1 MKSPHTFPNRSLSR
15 RLLSTFLSLAM
26 VLSLLPVWELAALA
40 DNGVPAY
47 HRERPEVAVLNAYS
61 GSSEKLYSA
70 IKGDGAYAAYN
81 GIGLYTR
88 RSGAQAKY
96 SDRATGNEQAW
107 DFNLG
112 ETAPVLKKLAQV
124 SNNLQF
130 NTSATFYNRTH
141 AHSHYNWKE
150 VKTYTAEMTVTE
162 KVYATFSG
170 SARVID
176 GWSDK
181 SRTYPRIGDLGGV
194 QSNNSDGFNTI
205 YYKENNDYCS
215 LQFSHRTF
223 AWKDFEY
230 RTCTCGGSYAE
241 NFVVAFRDERAP
253 VCTGA
258 SYSVNGGS
266 WVKSTKGVR
275 VGAGQSVRIKL
286 SFNEPIRFADDSA
299 NHGDLKLILQPDGT
313 SADTSPA
320 AGLVELSGSDLI
332 FQYTVPQGQ
341 DLEIN
346 TLNTSR
352 LFGENLPLKQVGP
365 SGSFSIAG
373 DIKVNG
379 STLGLS
385 TTTSYITDLAG
396 NAIVRKDLSS
406 ANLTLDTTVPYV
418 EKVTFDLTLNN
429 ADVKEALGKADKG
442 PGTADYDE
450 KSYTDPSDLYLGA
463 GDSLSLTLHM
473 NERVKG
479 IAMTDIEQGRLI
491 HWRHALATTNLKDA
505 DGSYVTVRSQFFLP
519 YDNRNSGNT
528 CFVMQPITIG
538 EGWTVE
544 GHDGKIVVTKLEL
557 SKDETSSYGSLS
569 DTVTDLAGNALNK
582 DNVTISPTANAN
594 PPKLDTVAP
603 TAAEIANSYA
613 PEGSGF
619 HYGVTLSD
627 AASGYEGIYGSFILN
642 NNGDKKAYPYE
653 WAVKA
658 DTAQVADGEWQNG
671 TTGTAQTFMQTPNV
685 YFHIRPKD
693 GETYVDFSGC
703 TLTIKA
709 KDFAGNES
717 NVTLPAG
724 GLAWYIDNLAPTVKF
739 GGTGRKLDSGGTS
752 GTLTAQIVLSDSQGI
767 SGWQFAWSD
776 SDTAAPESGSWK
788 DGTVSATSN
797 ATPVNVSTSVTVNN
811 GDLFSQYLWVKATD
825 NSTGKNTSE
834 PVCLGR
840 CSYDLRSAQYQLS
853 DISGI
858 MKTAALE
865 IQSLSDTDALFFL
878 IQAEGDSD
886 YALLRAYG
894 GDANA
899 NRVKG
904 NIFGNENPWED
915 SCVTYEKNTNAE
927 NAWTYSLRKA
937 DTSDATATLSKLRDG
952 TFSGELTVTILSGKS
967 ETANS
972 QQEGYAWVLGN
983 GTYFFSAD
991 TLKLRVAGENVDN
1004 YETIAI
1010 RCEDDLNRLLPTP
1023 AGLRF
1028 TVSIG
1033 KDKNGWGYED
1043 INWQES
1049 YVRLVNMLQGQNAE
1063 YRLPLGPFQVNAD
1076 GSTTQTVT
1084 VPAGDYPTGSYRV
1097 ELHLNCTAGK
1107 NYLAVLGTDLGNY
1120 TPVYVDATR
1129 PNDDFTLAS
1138 VTYNPTASRT
1148 GSNPYGL
1155 ANSENY
1161 GTRQWTAEGGVY
1173 TLPVSLGY
1181 NFASF
1186 SYAES
1191 APDVRNLYTIRVTA
1205 ENETE
1210 TAFLGT
1216 GYTAGS
1222 FSVQLWNTARP
1233 DNRISLDA
1241 TDEAKQTE
1249 FTNAVDNYY
1258 KVGFAF
1264 SENGL
1269 RKNQELYLAPGV
1281 VNTVAVQKVYA
1292 NGLTSSVKYVQIKP
1306 VDDHIN
1312 GTTTIDA
1319 QTRELVFTPESG
1331 ANTAGAS
1338 VYAWA
1343 WQNENMNTRSI
1354 NDETPNDKHYLNGGG
1369 GRIDLTAQADGT
1381 WRAPLLA
1388 GGACYQVIT
1397 ESATGSLRELPTR
1410 VYQRAPWFDNCF
1422 VYADD
1427 RDYFDYQ
1434 NDIEIKDKGDGTYTM
1449 QFAVRDDGE
1458 TLKDGLDIDLAMTF
1472 KTAAGSET
1480 THSLNIHY
1488 ADAAA
1493 AIRTSSGNSSEV
1505 PKSFTGALQ
1514 EWLPGG
1520 AEASGVLSVKLTPY
1534 EPFSYG
1540 SNPRNAAYKRDVL
1553 NVEILA
1559 AYPEGYDTMDVSAT
1573 ATDAMGNAGSKTVAD
1588 IDIQNKYAAPEPKA
1602 NASDMVGSLNASAD
1616 FAVEFNR
1623 PVYPA
1628 DSWAWRAADNKD
1640 QPYATK
1646 WAQAFPV
1653 PGNGAWEIQY
1663 LDIFG
1668 KLITKTITTD
1678 AFTDAKGKDW
1688 SIKLNISATEPT
1700 TDPVILGLSS
1710 EIGYIGVHDSNVH
1723 WIYEDGKYLIQDR
1736 QVTIDENG
1744 RYTAACY
1751 EYDETNS
1758 EQRAK
1763 SSIKIYI
1770 DNIVNGAPTAQ
1781 VHYYVQALGQEFT
1794 QSELE
1799 QYIAANGAG
1808 VEITGNVRAW
1818 YSATRHV
1825 TPAGGTG
1832 SDFLFTPG
1840 GAVSHTFA
1848 YADDFGN
1855 TGSVTAALPADLT
1868 LKAPPQPPKDTTP
1881 PDVDVDIYVKR
1892 AGSYTPADAFLG
1904 TDSEAV
1910 INGKFDALGYV
1921 QGYSLTVKATDE
1933 SGFTIAVTG
1942 DGAVLNGNT
1951 VTITKAGTYTVTVTD
1966 KSPRANETK
1975 FTFTVPDKID
1985 NTPPTA
1991 TVAVKATSLY
2001 EKTITLTLEDK
2012 DNNDKPISIQDGSGN
2027 DLDTVTLHAPA
2038 DARRTGRNTY
2048 EYNVTNNGNIQ
2059 FLFRDIAGNTSST
2072 AKTISGIDT
2081 EPPELTVRWS
2091 PSRRVQDTET
2101 GKYTYIDKYPTD
2113 QTVNT
2118 NVTAHIDSN
2127 KAMRDLTVRAGNETD
2142 EHTLLTKGAAMSHT
2156 IRGQNNS
2163 DLVTITATP
2172 ERVTVTFKENYDQTL
2187 TFTASSANGKST
2199 TVTLDGI
2206 TVIDKVAPEIT
2217 QQDVTRYDRKGATVG
2232 DTAAAYQA
2240 VVALRPSESV
2250 TSANYG
2256 GWTNYELPNGT
2267 VERRPDRYGPSE
2279 KMTYLSL
2286 TFTENGTY
2294 NVRFTDQAGN
2304 TAVVPVIIT
2313 GIDRTAPELTV
2324 TTVEES
2330 NQVKATVTVN
2340 EPCTVTWGESSTY
2353 SFGAA
2358 GSHEI
2363 TFNQNGTFAI
2373 TATDAAGNES
2383 FKMVRVGSI
2392 DNDPPSISFDN
2403 STIYVTEGATEAEL
2417 RAELDKGYKV
2427 WDKNDVTPANE
2438 LKVSYD
2444 DSAVVLTA
2452 AGQYTVTY
2460 TVTDAAGNVTTA
2472 NRFVRVIG
2480 ADTVCVSIDGKLI
2493 LPDSTAVLRPGEHT
2507 LTLQN
2512 NNSTQ
2517 PYSIKARRGILSA
2530 GQMKYLSGSSLHF
2543 DADGKFTVSSTGYYT
2558 LLVTTQDRQTIRVLL
2573 YVEQ

>member
-26 VLSLLPVWELAALA
+26 VLSLLPVWTLPAMA
-40 DNGVPAY
+40 DGGAVTY
-47 HRERPEVAVLNAYS
+47 DRKTPEVSILNAYS
-61 GSSEKLYSA
+61 GRSEKLYSA
-70 IKGDGAYAAYN
+70 IKGDGVEVAYN
-81 GIGLYTR
+81 GIGLYKRQST
-88 RSGAQAKY
+88 GAHAKY
-96 SDRATGNEQAW
+96 SDRATGNELTW
-107 DFNLG
+107 DFKL
-112 ETAPVLKKLAQV
+112 TSTPVLKELVQV
-124 SNNLQF
+124 SENIQL

-141 AHSHYNWKE
+141 SHSHYSWKE

-162 KVYATFSG
+162 KVTSTFSG
-170 SARVID
+170 STRVID

-194 QSNNSDGFNTI
+194 QSNRSDGFNTI
-205 YYKENNDYCS
+205 YYKNDYCS

-223 AWKDFEY
+223 AWTDFEP

-266 WVKSTKGVR
+266 WVKSTKGAR

-320 AGLVELSGSDLI
+320 AGLVALSGNGLI

-341 DLEIN
+341 NLEIN
-346 TLNTSR
+346 TLNTSG
-352 LFGENLPLKQVGP
+352 LFGKNLPLKQVGP

-418 EKVTFDLTLNN
+418 EKVTFDLALNN
-429 ADVKEALGKADKG
+429 ADVKEALGKDKW
-442 PGTADYDE
+442 DVNSEQYQRD
-450 KSYTDPSDLYLGA
+450 YTDASDLYLGA

-479 IAMTDIEQGRLI
+479 IAMTDIEQGRVI

-505 DGSYVTVRSQFFLP
+505 GGNYVTVRSQFFLP

-538 EGWTVE
+538 ENWTVD

-627 AASGYEGIYGSFILN
+627 AASGYAGIYGSFILN
-642 NNGDKKAYPYE
+642 NNGDKKAYLYE

-658 DTAQVADGEWQNG
+658 DATSQVAGDEWQDG
-671 TTGTAQTFMQTPNV
+671 ITGTAQQFLQTPNV

-739 GGTGRKLDSGGTS
+739 GCTGRKLDSGGTS

-776 SDTAAPESGSWK
+776 SDTNAPEAWK
-788 DGTVSATSN
+788 DGAVSETRD
-797 ATPVNVSTSVTVNN
+797 ATPVDVSTSVTVNK
-811 GDLFSQYLWVKATD
+811 GELFSKYLWVKAAD
-825 NSTGKNTSE
+825 NSTGQNTSE

-865 IQSLSDTDALFFL
+865 IESLSDTDALFFL
-878 IQAEGDSD
+878 IKAEGDSD

-894 GDANA
+894 GESNA
-899 NRVKG
+899 GRVKG
-904 NIFGNENPWED
+904 NIFGNENHWED

-927 NAWTYSLRKA
+927 NAWTYSLRNA
-937 DTSDATATLSKLRDG
+937 DTSDAKATLSKLRDG
-952 TFSGELTVTILSGKS
+952 TFSGELAVTILSGRS
-967 ETANS
+967 EAIDAT
-972 QQEGYAWVLGN
+972 QEGYAWVLGN
-983 GTYFFSAD
+983 GTYSFSAD

-1097 ELHLNCTAGK
+1097 ELHMNCTAGK
-1107 NYLAVLGTDLGNY
+1107 DYLAVLGTDLGSY

-1129 PNDDFTLAS
+1129 PSDDFTLAS

-1148 GSNPYGL
+1148 VSNPYGL
-1155 ANSENY
+1155 ADSENY

-1173 TLPVSLGY
+1173 TLPVSFGY

-1186 SYAES
+1186 NYAES
-1191 APDVRNLYTIRVTA
+1191 AHDVRNLYTIRVTA
-1205 ENETE
+1205 EKETE
-1210 TAFLGT
+1210 TTFLGT

-1241 TDEAKQTE
+1241 TDGATQTE
-1249 FTNAVDNYY
+1249 FTNAVDNY

-1264 SENGL
+1264 SENDL
-1269 RKNQELYLAPGV
+1269 WKNQELYLAPGV

-1319 QTRELVFTPESG
+1319 QTRELVFTPEIG

-1354 NDETPNDKHYLNGGG
+1354 NDETPDDKHYLNGGG
-1369 GRIDLTAQADGT
+1369 VRIDLTAQADGT

-1397 ESATGSLRELPTR
+1397 ESATGSLRELPTQ

-1427 RDYFDYQ
+1427 QDYFRYQ
-1434 NDIEIKDKGDGTYTM
+1434 DDIEIEDKGDGTYTM

-1472 KTAAGSET
+1472 KTAGSEN

-1505 PKSFTGALQ
+1505 PKDFTGALQ
-1514 EWLPGG
+1514 EWLPDG
-1520 AEASGVLSVKLTPY
+1520 AEASGVLCVKLTPY
-1534 EPFSYG
+1534 EPFIYG
-1540 SNPRNAAYKRDVL
+1540 NNPRNAAYKRDVL

-1573 ATDAMGNAGSKTVAD
+1573 ATDAMGNAGSKTVAGVD
-1588 IDIQNKYAAPEPKA
+1588 IKNKYVAPEPKA
-1602 NASDMVGSLNASAD
+1602 NASGRVGSLDASAD
-1616 FAVEFNR
+1616 FAVEFNH

-1628 DSWAWRAADNKD
+1628 DSWAWRAADNED

-1653 PGNGAWEIQY
+1653 SGNGAWEIQY

-1678 AFTDAKGKDW
+1678 AFTDAEGKDW

-1751 EYDETNS
+1751 EYDETHS

-1799 QYIAANGAG
+1799 QYIAANGTG
-1808 VEITGNVRAW
+1808 VEVTGNVRAW

-1825 TPAGGTG
+1825 TPAEGTG

-1840 GAVSHTFA
+1840 GAVSHTFT
-1848 YADDFGN
+1848 YTDDFGN
-1855 TGSVTAALPADLT
+1855 TGSVTAALPAGLT

-1892 AGSYTPADAFLG
+1892 AGSYTPAEAFLG
-1904 TDSEAV
+1904 TDSKAV

-1933 SGFTIAVTG
+1933 SGIERITVAG
-1942 DGAVLNGNT
+1942 DGA
-1951 VTITKAGTYTVTVTD
+1951 TITGNVITITAPGNFTVTVTD
-1966 KSPRANETK
+1966 KAVDPATRKSAPNQTL

-1985 NTPPTA
+1985 NTPPTV
-1991 TVAVKATSLY
+1991 TVTPVPTSLY
-2001 EKTITLTLEDK
+2001 SKNLYVRVADNSGAAALMSPAGLGIVPDTTTDKYDQQHKGAYKYVAADNKT
-2012 DNNDKPISIQDGSGN
+2012 
-2027 DLDTVTLHAPA
+2027 V
-2038 DARRTGRNTY
+2038 
-2048 EYNVTNNGNIQ
+2048 Q
-2059 FLFRDIAGNTSST
+2059 FTAIDEAGNTGST
-2072 AKTISGIDT
+2072 SETISGIDT

-2091 PSRRVQDTET
+2091 PSLRVQDAET
-2101 GKYTYIDKYPTD
+2101 RKYTYIDKYPTD

-2118 NVTAHIDSN
+2118 NITAHILSN
-2127 KAMRDLTVRAGNETD
+2127 KAMRNLTVRAGNETA
-2142 EHTLLTKGAAMSHT
+2142 EHPLLADGTATSHT
-2156 IRGQNNS
+2156 IYGQDNR

-2199 TVTLDGI
+2199 VVTINGI
-2206 TVIDKVAPEIT
+2206 TVIDKVKPEVD
-2217 QQDVTRYDRKGATVG
+2217 QMVVKRYDRKGAAVG
-2232 DTAAAYQA
+2232 DTDAAYQA
-2240 VVALRPSESV
+2240 VVAITPSKPV

-2256 GWTNYELPNGT
+2256 ATK
-2267 VERRPDRYGPSE
+2267 VEDEQLTPVIYGPSAPLE
-2279 KMTYLSL
+2279 I
-2286 TFTENGTY
+2286 TFTRNGTY
-2294 NVRFTDQAGN
+2294 TVLLNDQAGN
-2304 TAVVPVIIT
+2304 TTTVPVTIT
-2313 GIDRTAPELTV
+2313 GIDRTAPTLTV
-2324 TTVEES
+2324 AQDTANDASVTI
-2330 NQVKATVTVN
+2330 TVN
-2340 EPCTVTWGESSTY
+2340 EACKVTADGTDYTMTANTPKTVIFSK
-2353 SFGAA
+2353 
-2358 GSHEI
+2358 
-2363 TFNQNGTFAI
+2363 NGTFAI

-2383 FKMVRVGSI
+2383 FKTVRVGSI

-2403 STIYVTEGATEAEL
+2403 STIYVTEDATADAL
-2417 RAELDKGYKV
+2417 NAELDKGYTV
-2427 WDKNDVTPANE
+2427 WDNVTAKND
-2438 LKVSYD
+2438 
-2444 DSAVVLTA
+2444 LTA
-2452 AGQYTVTY
+2452 TYNSSTVTLNTAGQYTVTY
-2460 TVTDAAGNVTTA
+2460 TVTDKAGNQTTA

-2480 ADTVCVSIDGKLI
+2480 ANTVCVSIDGKLI

-2507 LTLQN
+2507 LALQN
-2512 NNSTQ
+2512 SDQ

>member
-81 GIGLYTR
+81 GIGLYKR
-88 RSGAQAKY
+88 QRDGQPAKY

-107 DFNLG
+107 DFSLS
-112 ETAPVLKKLAQV
+112 TTPVLKELAQV

-141 AHSHYNWKE
+141 THSHYNWKE

-205 YYKENNDYCS
+205 YYKNDNDHCS

-258 SYSVNGGS
+258 SYSVDGGS

-299 NHGDLKLILQPDGT
+299 AGKGELYLDLQVDGESAGKYRAKLI
-313 SADTSPA
+313 
-320 AGLVELSGSDLI
+320 ELNGSDLI
-332 FQYTVPQGQ
+332 FRYTVPQGQ

-346 TLNTSR
+346 TLNTSG

-365 SGSFSIAG
+365 NGSFSIAG

-418 EKVTFDLTLNN
+418 EKVTFDLALNN
-429 ADVKEALGKADKG
+429 ADVKEALGKDKW
-442 PGTADYDE
+442 DVNSE
-450 KSYTDPSDLYLGA
+450 KYQTDYTDPSDLYLGA

-538 EGWTVE
+538 KGWTVD

-557 SKDETSSYGSLS
+557 SKDTTSSYGTLD

-582 DNVTISPTANAN
+582 DNVTIAKTANAN
-594 PPKLDTVAP
+594 PPQLDTSAP
-603 TAAEIANSYA
+603 KVTQFPRSYA
-613 PEGSGF
+613 KEDAGF
-619 HYGVTLSD
+619 RVGVTITD
-627 AASGYEGIYGSFILN
+627 EKSGADNIYGSFTLN
-642 NNGDKKAYPYE
+642 NGGDGKAYQYE
-653 WAVKA
+653 WAV
-658 DTAQVADGEWQNG
+658 TAAANTVPSAWSVGVTGVAQQIK
-671 TTGTAQTFMQTPNV
+671 QTNPI
-685 YFHIRPKD
+685 YFHIRPLS
-693 GETYVDFSGC
+693 GEHYGDLSGC
-703 TLTIKA
+703 TVTVNA
-709 KDFAGNES
+709 RDYAGNTGAA
-717 NVTLPAG
+717 TLPPDG
-724 GLAWYIDNLAPTVKF
+724 KLEWYIDNLAPTVKF
-739 GGTGRKLDSGGTS
+739 GGTGRQLDSGGTS

-776 SDTAAPESGSWK
+776 SDTDAPETDTWRG
-788 DGTVSATSN
+788 GTVIETSG
-797 ATPVNVSTSVTVNN
+797 AAPVNVSTSVTVDN
-811 GDLFSQYLWVKATD
+811 GHLFSKYLWVKAAD
-825 NSTGKNTSE
+825 NSTGKNMSE
-834 PVCLGR
+834 PVCMGL
-840 CSYDLRSAQYQLS
+840 CSYDLRSAQYALS

-858 MKTAALE
+858 MRTAALE
-865 IQSLSDTDALFFL
+865 IESLSDTDALFFL
-878 IQAEGDSD
+878 IKAEGDRD

-894 GDANA
+894 GAANA
-899 NRVKG
+899 GSVRG
-904 NIFGNENPWED
+904 NIFESGKPWD
-915 SCVTYEKNTNAE
+915 NSCVTYEENTNTE
-927 NAWTYSLRKA
+927 NARTYSLRNA

-952 TFSGELTVTILSGKS
+952 TFSGELTVTILSGRS
-967 ETANS
+967 EAIDAT
-972 QQEGYAWVLGN
+972 QEGYAWVLGN
-983 GTYFFSAD
+983 GTYSFSAD

-1004 YETIAI
+1004 YEAIAI
-1010 RCEDDLNRLLPTP
+1010 RCKDDLNRLLPTP

-1028 TVSIG
+1028 TVSID

-1049 YVRLVNMLQGQNAE
+1049 YVRLVNMTLSGQNVVD

-1084 VPAGDYPTGSYRV
+1084 VPAGDYPTGRYRA
-1097 ELHLNCTAGK
+1097 ELYINCTAGK
-1107 NYLAVLGTDLGNY
+1107 DYLAVLGTGLGHY

-1129 PNDDFTLAS
+1129 PSDDFTLAS

-1155 ANSENY
+1155 ADSKNY

-1173 TLPVSLGY
+1173 TLPVSIGY

-1191 APDVRNLYTIRVTA
+1191 AHDVRNLYTIRVTA

-1210 TAFLGT
+1210 TTFLGT

-1241 TDEAKQTE
+1241 TDGAKQTE

-1264 SENGL
+1264 SENDL
-1269 RKNQELYLAPGV
+1269 WKNQELYLAPGV

-1319 QTRELVFTPESG
+1319 QTRELVFTPDSG

-1354 NDETPNDKHYLNGGG
+1354 NDKTPKDDHYLNGGG
-1369 GRIDLTAQADGT
+1369 ERIDLTAQADGT

-1388 GGACYQVIT
+1388 GGACYQIIT
-1397 ESATGSLRELPTR
+1397 ESATGSLRELLTR

-1422 VYADD
+1422 VYKDD

-1472 KTAAGSET
+1472 KTADSKN

-1505 PKSFTGALQ
+1505 SKDSTGALQ
-1514 EWLPGG
+1514 EWLPSG

-1534 EPFSYG
+1534 EPFSYDK
-1540 SNPRNAAYKRDVL
+1540 NPRSSEYKRDVL

-1602 NASDMVGSLNASAD
+1602 DASDMVGSLNASAD

-1628 DSWAWRAADNKD
+1628 DSWAWRAADNED

-1653 PGNGAWEIQY
+1653 SGNGAWEIQY

-1678 AFTDAKGKDW
+1678 AFTDAEGKDW

-1700 TDPVILGLSS
+1700 TDPVILSLSS

-1723 WIYEDGKYLIQDR
+1723 WFYEDGKYLIQDR

-1781 VHYYVQALGQEFT
+1781 VRYYVQALGQEFT
-1794 QSELE
+1794 QSELDA
-1799 QYIAANGAG
+1799 YAANG
-1808 VEITGNVRAW
+1808 VDVTGNIRAW
-1818 YSATRHV
+1818 YTTARHV
-1825 TPAGGTG
+1825 TPAGDTG
-1832 SDFLFTPG
+1832 SEFLFTPG
-1840 GAVSHTFA
+1840 GAVSHTFT
-1848 YADDFGN
+1848 YTDDFGN
-1855 TGSVTAALPADLT
+1855 TGSVTAALPASLT
-1868 LKAPPQPPKDTTP
+1868 LKAPARPPEDTTR

-1904 TDSEAV
+1904 TDSKAV
-1910 INGKFDALGYV
+1910 IDRKFAALGYV
-1921 QGYSLTVKATDE
+1921 QGYSLTVKATDASGIE
-1933 SGFTIAVTG
+1933 SITVAG
-1942 DGAVLNGNT
+1942 DGAALNGNT

-1966 KSPRANETK
+1966 KSPRANKTE
-1975 FTFTVPDKID
+1975 FSFTVPDRID
-1985 NTPPTA
+1985 NTPPTVEV
-1991 TVAVKATSLY
+1991 TAVPTSLY
-2001 EKTITLTLEDK
+2001 SKNLYVKVADNSGAAALMSPAGLNIVPDTTTDNYDKQHIGAYKYVAADNKT
-2012 DNNDKPISIQDGSGN
+2012 
-2027 DLDTVTLHAPA
+2027 V
-2038 DARRTGRNTY
+2038 
-2048 EYNVTNNGNIQ
+2048 Q
-2059 FLFRDIAGNTSST
+2059 FTAIDEAGNTGST
-2072 AKTISGIDT
+2072 SATISGIDT

-2091 PSRRVQDTET
+2091 PSLRVQDSET

-2113 QTVNT
+2113 QAVNT
-2118 NVTAHIDSN
+2118 NVTAHIDSS
-2127 KAMRDLTVRAGNETD
+2127 KAMQYLTVRAGNETD
-2142 EHTLLTKGAAMSHT
+2142 EHTLLTKDAAMSHT

-2163 DLVTITATP
+2163 VLVTITATP

-2199 TVTLDGI
+2199 VVTLNGI
-2206 TVIDKVAPEIT
+2206 TVIDKVKPEVD
-2217 QQDVTRYDRKGATVG
+2217 QMVVKRYDRKGATVG
-2232 DTAAAYQA
+2232 TTDAAYQV
-2240 VVALRPSESV
+2240 VVALYPSESV

-2294 NVRFTDQAGN
+2294 NVRFADQAGN
-2304 TAVVPVIIT
+2304 TTTVPVTIA

-2330 NQVKATVTVN
+2330 NQVKATITVN
-2340 EPCTVTWGESSTY
+2340 ESCKVSANGNEYAMNANTSQTVTFT
-2353 SFGAA
+2353 
-2358 GSHEI
+2358 
-2363 TFNQNGTFAI
+2363 QNGTFAI

-2392 DNDPPSISFDN
+2392 DNDPPSISFDTG
-2403 STIYVTEGATEAEL
+2403 TIYVTEGTTAAEL
-2417 RAELDKGYKV
+2417 KTELDKGGYKV
-2427 WDKNDVTPANE
+2427 WDNVTAENE
-2438 LKVSYD
+2438 LKVTYD
-2444 DSAVVLTA
+2444 SSTVTLNT

-2460 TVTDAAGNVTTA
+2460 TVTDKAGNKTTA

-2493 LPDSTAVLRPGEHT
+2493 LPDSTAVLRPGAHM
-2507 LTLQN
+2507 LALQN
-2512 NNSTQ
+2512 NSTQQ

>member
-26 VLSLLPVWELAALA
+26 VLSLLPVWTLPAMA
-40 DNGVPAY
+40 DGGAVIY
-47 HRERPEVAVLNAYS
+47 DRKTPEVAILNAYS
-61 GSSEKLYSA
+61 GRSEKLYSA
-70 IKGDGAYAAYN
+70 IKGDGASAYN
-81 GIGLYTR
+81 GIGLYKRQST
-88 RSGAQAKY
+88 GAHAKY
-96 SDRATGNEQAW
+96 SDRATGNELAW
-107 DFNLG
+107 DFKL
-112 ETAPVLKKLAQV
+112 TSTPVLKELVQV
-124 SNNLQF
+124 SENIQL

-141 AHSHYNWKE
+141 THSHYNWKE

-162 KVYATFSG
+162 KVTSTFSG
-170 SARVID
+170 STRVID

-194 QSNNSDGFNTI
+194 QSNRSDGFNTI
-205 YYKENNDYCS
+205 YYKDGNDYCG
-215 LQFSHRTF
+215 LRFSHRIFEWT
-223 AWKDFEY
+223 DFEP

-258 SYSVNGGS
+258 SYSVNSGS

-299 NHGDLKLILQPDGT
+299 AGKGELYLDLQADGESAGKYHAKLI
-313 SADTSPA
+313 A
-320 AGLVELSGSDLI
+320 LSGSDLI

-346 TLNTSR
+346 TLNTSG
-352 LFGENLPLKQVGP
+352 LFGKNLPLKQVGP
-365 SGSFSIAG
+365 NGSFSIAE

-418 EKVTFDLTLNN
+418 EKVTFDLALNN
-429 ADVKEALGKADKG
+429 ADVKEALGKDKWDVNSEQYQ
-442 PGTADYDE
+442 TD
-450 KSYTDPSDLYLGA
+450 YTDPSDLYLGA

-505 DGSYVTVRSQFFLP
+505 DGNYVTVRSQFFLP

-528 CFVMQPITIG
+528 CFVMQPITIRKD
-538 EGWTVE
+538 WTVD

-557 SKDETSSYGSLS
+557 SKDTTSSYGTLD
-569 DTVTDLAGNALNK
+569 DTVTDLAGNVLNK
-582 DNVTISPTANAN
+582 SDVTIAPTANAN
-594 PPKLDTVAP
+594 PPLLDTDAP
-603 TAAEIANSYA
+603 EVTQLSDSYA
-613 PEGSGF
+613 KEDDGF
-619 HYGVTLSD
+619 RVGVTITDEKSG
-627 AASGYEGIYGSFILN
+627 AANIYGSFTLN
-642 NNGDKKAYPYE
+642 NGGDGKAYQYQ
-653 WAVKA
+653 WAV
-658 DTAQVADGEWQNG
+658 TAAANTVPSVWSVGVTGVAQQFK
-671 TTGTAQTFMQTPNV
+671 QTNPI
-685 YFHIRPKD
+685 YFHIRPLS
-693 GETYVDFSGC
+693 GERYGDLSRC
-703 TLTIKA
+703 TITVNA
-709 KDFAGNES
+709 RDYAGNTGAA
-717 NVTLPAG
+717 TLPPDG
-724 GLAWYIDNLAPTVKF
+724 GKLEWYIDNLAPTVKF
-739 GGTGRKLDSGGTS
+739 GGTVRQLNSGGAS

-776 SDTAAPESGSWK
+776 SDTAAPETWRE
-788 DGTVSATSN
+788 GTVSATSN
-797 ATPVNVSTSVTVNN
+797 ATPVNVSTSVPVNN
-811 GDLFSQYLWVKATD
+811 GDLFSQYLWVKAAD
-825 NSTGKNTSE
+825 NSTGQNTSE

-840 CSYDLRSAQYQLS
+840 CSYDLRSAQYELS

-858 MKTAALE
+858 MKTAALK
-865 IQSLSDTDALFFL
+865 IQSLSDEDALFFL
-878 IQAEGDSD
+878 LQAEGDSD
-886 YALLRAYG
+886 YALLHAYG
-894 GDANA
+894 RAANA
-899 NRVKG
+899 GSVKG
-904 NIFGNENPWED
+904 NIFASENHWDD
-915 SCVTYEKNTNAE
+915 SCVTYEKNENTE
-927 NAWTYSLRKA
+927 NARTYSLHDA
-937 DTSDATATLSKLRDG
+937 GTSAAKATLSKLRDG

-967 ETANS
+967 EAANS

-983 GTYFFSAD
+983 SIYSFSAD
-991 TLKLRVAGENVDN
+991 TLKLRVAGEKVDN
-1004 YETIAI
+1004 YEAIAI

-1049 YVRLVNMLQGQNAE
+1049 YVRLVNMLPGQNAE
-1063 YRLPLGPFQVNAD
+1063 CRLPLGPFQVNAD

-1097 ELHLNCTAGK
+1097 ELYIKCTAGK
-1107 NYLAVLGTDLGNY
+1107 DYLAVLGTGLGNY

-1148 GSNPYGL
+1148 VSNPYGL
-1155 ANSENY
+1155 ADSENY

-1173 TLPVSLGY
+1173 TLPVSFGY

-1186 SYAES
+1186 DYAES
-1191 APDVRNLYTIRVTA
+1191 AHDVRNLYTIRVTA
-1205 ENETE
+1205 EKETE
-1210 TAFLGT
+1210 TTFLDT

-1233 DNRISLDA
+1233 GNRISLDA
-1241 TDEAKQTE
+1241 TDGAKQTE
-1249 FTNAVDNYY
+1249 FTNAVDNYE
-1258 KVGFAF
+1258 VGFAF
-1264 SENGL
+1264 SEEDL
-1269 RKNQELYLAPGV
+1269 WPKQELYLAPNE

-1319 QTRELVFTPESG
+1319 QTRELVFTPENG

-1354 NDETPNDKHYLNGGG
+1354 NDETPDDKHYLNGGG
-1369 GRIDLTAQADGT
+1369 VPIDLTAQADGT

-1427 RDYFDYQ
+1427 QDYFRYP
-1434 NDIEIKDKGDGTYTM
+1434 NDIKIEDNGDGTYTM
-1449 QFAVRDDGE
+1449 RFAVRDDGE

-1472 KTAAGSET
+1472 KTADSKN

-1505 PKSFTGALQ
+1505 RKDSTGALQ
-1514 EWLPGG
+1514 KWLPGG
-1520 AEASGVLSVKLTPY
+1520 AEASGVLRVKLTSY

-1540 SNPRNAAYKRDVL
+1540 SNPRLTEYKRDVL

-1573 ATDAMGNAGSKTVAD
+1573 ATDAMGNAGSKTVAGV
-1588 IDIQNKYAAPEPKA
+1588 DIQDKYVAPEPKA
-1602 NASDMVGSLNASAD
+1602 NSSSMVGSLDASAD
-1616 FAVEFNR
+1616 FAVEFSH

-1628 DSWAWRAADNKD
+1628 DSWAWRAADNEN

-1653 PGNGAWEIQY
+1653 SGNGAWEIQY

-1678 AFTDAKGKDW
+1678 AFTDAEGKDW

-1710 EIGYIGVHDSNVH
+1710 EIGYIGVHDSNVN

-1763 SSIKIYI
+1763 SSIKIYV

-1799 QYIAANGAG
+1799 QYIAANDGG

-1818 YSATRHV
+1818 YSTTRHV
-1825 TPAGGTG
+1825 TPAEDTG
-1832 SDFLFTPG
+1832 SEFLFTPG
-1840 GAVSHTFA
+1840 GAASHTFA

-1904 TDSEAV
+1904 TDSGVV

-1933 SGFTIAVTG
+1933 SGIESITVAGNGAAITG
-1942 DGAVLNGNT
+1942 NVI
-1951 VTITKAGTYTVTVTD
+1951 TITAPGTFTVTVTD
-1966 KSPRANETK
+1966 KAVDPTTGASEPNQTQ
-1975 FTFTVPDKID
+1975 FTFTVPDRID
-1985 NTPPTA
+1985 NTPPTV
-1991 TVAVKATSLY
+1991 TVTPVPTSLY
-2001 EKTITLTLEDK
+2001 SKNLYVRVADT
-2012 DNNDKPISIQDGSGN
+2012 SGA
-2027 DLDTVTLHAPA
+2027 VTLMSPA
-2038 DARRTGRNTY
+2038 GLDIVPDTTTDSYDKLHIGAYKYVAADNKT
-2048 EYNVTNNGNIQ
+2048 VQ
-2059 FLFRDIAGNTSST
+2059 FTAIDEAGNTGST
-2072 AKTISGIDT
+2072 SATISGIDT

-2091 PSRRVQDTET
+2091 PSRRVRDSET

-2118 NVTAHIDSN
+2118 NITAHIDSN
-2127 KAMRDLTVRAGNETD
+2127 KAMRNLTVRAGNETA
-2142 EHTLLTKGAAMSHT
+2142 EHPLLTNGAATSYT
-2156 IRGQNNS
+2156 IPGQGGS

-2172 ERVTVTFKENYDQTL
+2172 ERVTVTFKENYDQPL
-2187 TFTASSANGKST
+2187 IFTASSANGKST
-2199 TVTLDGI
+2199 AVTLDGI
-2206 TVIDKVAPEIT
+2206 TVIDKVAPKIT
-2217 QQDVTRYDRKGATVG
+2217 VTQTQKLRAGYTVP
-2232 DTAAAYQA
+2232 YE
-2240 VVALRPSESV
+2240 VEV
-2250 TSANYG
+2250 TLTPDKRSTSPNYG
-2256 GWTNYELPNGT
+2256 ETET
-2267 VERRPDRYGPSE
+2267 VMGQTSPLYYDSSAPLVRSF
-2279 KMTYLSL
+2279 SA
-2286 TFTENGTY
+2286 NGTY
-2294 NVRFTDQAGN
+2294 NVRFADQAGN
-2304 TAVVPVIIT
+2304 VTIVPVTIS
-2313 GIDRTAPELTV
+2313 GIDRTAPTLSV
-2324 TTVEES
+2324 TQDTANDASV
-2330 NQVKATVTVN
+2330 TITVN
-2340 EPCTVTWGESSTY
+2340 ENCKVTADGTDYTMTANTPQTVTFSK
-2353 SFGAA
+2353 
-2358 GSHEI
+2358 
-2363 TFNQNGTFAI
+2363 NGTFAI
-2373 TATDAAGNES
+2373 TATDNAGNES
-2383 FKMVRVGSI
+2383 FKTVRVGSI

-2403 STIYVTEGATEAEL
+2403 STIYVTEGTAADAL
-2417 RAELDKGYKV
+2417 KAELDKGYKV
-2427 WDKNDVTPANE
+2427 WDKNEVTPANE
-2438 LKVSYD
+2438 LRVSYD
-2444 DSAVVLTA
+2444 SSAVVLTA
-2452 AGQYTVTY
+2452 AGQYAVTY
-2460 TVTDAAGNVTTA
+2460 TVLDKAGNKTTA

-2480 ADTVCVSIDGKLI
+2480 ADTVCVSIDDKLI

-2507 LTLQN
+2507 LALQN
-2512 NNSTQ
+2512 SVQ

-2543 DADGKFTVSSTGYYT
+2543 DAGGNFTVSSTGYYT